1 MPIAEIQDTELRQRF
16 NHHCVDYER
25 RQGEADGRLRVL
37 ENAVT
42 NLATKEDL
50 QKLKTEI
57 VTVLSESIAT
67 RTDVDWLKRGFWFA
81 AGGALSAVLT
91 IVAHLAGKI

>member
-1 MPIAEIQDTELRQRF
+1 MPTAEIEDAELRKRF
-16 NHHCVDYER
+16 NNHCVDYER
-25 RQGEADGRLRVL
+25 RQGETEGRLSVL

-57 VTVLSESIAT
+57 VKALSESIAT
-67 RTDVDWLKRGFWFA
+67 KTDVDWLKRGFWFA